1 MRSSPPWEKHDA
13 DAQRY
18 LDWKHGNPV
27 APERSGAFT
36 ALPEP
41 KVVELG
47 YSTEDVAETAA
58 RPRLQINNWSA
69 PSASNTPEQASL
81 DFTQI
86 AVKHVDGSLDRVVGE
101 EVIIQCSIGEQ
112 EYSIRLP
119 LSLVPEELRAIGQPV
134 RISLIDR
141 YGYRYPLVENG
152 IGKIFRYLPICRACW
167 RRLINCNVVFFYPEC
182 WSR

>member
-1 MRSSPPWEKHDA
+1 MPTLNATST
-13 DAQRY
+13 
-18 LDWKHGNPV
+18 GNT
-27 APERSGAFT
+27 ATRLLRNEAGAFT

-141 YGYRYPLVENG
+141 YGYRYPLVEKRDRKD
-152 IGKIFRYLPICRACW
+152 IPLSPDMQSLLEEIDQL
-167 RRLINCNVVFFYPEC
+167 
-182 WSR
+182 